1 MLQFG
6 IPNSFP
12 EVRMMYRSNDG
23 QGSGVG
29 VSRLSDGLR
38 IMMCV
43 VCHGVVLL
51 FGVEGMGNSLY
62 GCSI

>member
-12 EVRMMYRSNDG
+12 EVRMIYRSNDG
-23 QGSGVG
+23 QESGSWR
-29 VSRLSDGLR
+29 SRLSDGLR
-38 IMMCV
+38 IVMCV

-51 FGVEGMGNSLY
+51 FGVKGMGNSLY